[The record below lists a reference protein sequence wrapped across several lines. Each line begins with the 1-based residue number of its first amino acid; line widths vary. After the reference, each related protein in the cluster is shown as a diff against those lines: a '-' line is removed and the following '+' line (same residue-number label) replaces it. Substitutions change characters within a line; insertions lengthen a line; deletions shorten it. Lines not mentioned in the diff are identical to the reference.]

1 MQEIL
6 KMIILNRRRNSNILV
21 NLLMNIKN
29 KESFYL
35 YSNKIDGYRK
45 AKSYAIILKLS
56 FNITTYMF
64 YDHHKQVQQ
73 LF

>member
-6 KMIILNRRRNSNILV
+6 RMIILNRRKNSNILV
-21 NLLMNIKN
+21 NLLKNIKN
-29 KESFYL
+29 KEGFYL
-35 YSNKIDGYRK
+35 YNNKIDGYRK

-64 YDHHKQVQQ
+64 
-73 LF
+73 